1 METGSSTRGQLGG
14 LLGYHLRRASAAM
27 MADFASEL
35 SSVSLR
41 PVQFAILSLIADND
55 GTSQTELCRE
65 LNVQKAN
72 MVPLIAE
79 LERRDLLAR
88 KQAPLDRRV
97 QMLTLTAKAEREL
110 PDWRALVAAH
120 EKRFF
125 GSLSASERS
134 ALQKL
139 LRKLWAEEA
148 GGFAPSDKSLNRT
161 G

>member
-1 METGSSTRGQLGG
+1 
-14 LLGYHLRRASAAM
+14 M
-27 MADFASEL
+27 MADFSSEL
-35 SSVSLR
+35 SSVALR
-41 PVQFAILSLIADND
+41 PVQFAILSLVADND

-65 LNVQKAN
+65 LKVQKAN

-97 QMLTLTAKAEREL
+97 QMLTLTARAEREL
-110 PDWRALVAAH
+110 PGWRALVAAH

-125 GSLSASERS
+125 GPLSGSERG
-134 ALQKL
+134 LLLKL
-139 LRKLWAEEA
+139 LRKLWADEA
-148 GGFAPSDKSLNRT
+148 GGFAPADRILTRT